1 MKLRSFL
8 AATIALTFIMT
19 GSSYAPPA
27 SYISSLF
34 PDDAW
39 EKSCNAIK
47 QLYDPAELREYRIYV
62 LPETVGGGYVVEVP
76 YAEPLRGPDAESWL
90 FFVDESP
97 PANWG
102 HPCRLVFITTA
113 SFDITVYEGQ
123 FPAANVDEFRDVT
136 KGALALLG
144 E

>member
-1 MKLRSFL
+1 MSGKPVF

-19 GSSYAPPA
+19 GPSFAPPP
-27 SYISSLF
+27 SDISSLF

-39 EKSCNAIK
+39 EKSCDAIK

-76 YAEPLRGPDAESWL
+76 YAEPLSGPDVESWL
-90 FFVDESP
+90 FFVDEIP

-102 HPCRLVFITTA
+102 HPCRVVFVTTDA
-113 SFDITVYEGQ
+113 YDKVQYECQ
-123 FPAANVDEFRDVT
+123 FPPENFGEFLDVT
-136 KGALALLG
+136 KKVLDLLY